1 MILWGGGGT
10 VRNGEQGDGT
20 PPYGRAGATEE
31 YEGHV
36 NSSVAKGLDVMSAL
50 ARGTAGGRRHGSAAS
65 VSELARQMGRDRSQ
79 LSRALTAMGAEDFVA
94 RDEVSGAV
102 APHWRLYTTAR
113 ELTAHRLRTDGL
125 TALEGMAAETG
136 ESCYLGVLVGDTT
149 VTVAER
155 VPPGSRQ
162 LGSWIGRP
170 YPAYCSDC
178 GQALLM
184 DADDD
189 EVAAV
194 FSRTDFVRHGPGTP
208 TGLDDFL
215 RRLALTRRRGYS
227 IVDEEAEPGLYSV
240 AVPVRDFTDEVV
252 AAVQVVGPRRR
263 LEPRTR
269 EIVATAL
276 RWGRHLETAL
286 RGA

>member
-1 MILWGGGGT
+1 MDST
-10 VRNGEQGDGT
+10 V
-20 PPYGRAGATEE
+20 
-31 YEGHV
+31 V
-36 NSSVAKGLDVMSAL
+36 KGLEALSAL
-50 ARGTAGGRRHGSAAS
+50 ARGTAEGLRHGSAAS
-65 VSELARQMGRDRSQ
+65 VAELARRMGRDRSQ
-79 LSRALTAMGAEDFVA
+79 LSRTVTAMTAEEFVT
-94 RDEVSGAV
+94 RDDVSGGV
-102 APHWRLYTTAR
+102 TPHWRLYAAAR
-113 ELTAHRLRTDGL
+113 DLTAHRLRTDGL
-125 TALEGMAAETG
+125 TALEGMATETG

-178 GQALLM
+178 GQALLS

-194 FSRTDFVRHGPGTP
+194 FARTEFTPHGPRTP

-215 RRLALTRRRGYS
+215 RRLAVTRERGYS

-240 AVPVRDFTDEVV
+240 AVPVRDFTDEIV

-263 LEPRTR
+263 LEPRTQ
-269 EIVATAL
+269 ECVAAAL
-276 RWGRHLETAL
+276 RWGRRLETAL

>member
-1 MILWGGGGT
+1 M
-10 VRNGEQGDGT
+10 
-20 PPYGRAGATEE
+20 AEE
-31 YEGHV
+31 HV
-36 NSSVAKGLDVMSAL
+36 DSSVTRGLDALSAL
-50 ARGTAGGRRHGSAAS
+50 ADSTTEGRRHGPAAS
-65 VSELARQMGRDRSQ
+65 VSELARRMGRDRSQ
-79 LSRALTAMGAEDFVA
+79 VSRMVTAMAAEEFVV
-94 RDEVSGAV
+94 RDDVSGGV
-102 APHWRLYTTAR
+102 APHWRLYAAAR
-113 ELTAHRLRTDGL
+113 DLTAHRLRTDGL
-125 TALEGMAAETG
+125 TALEGMATETG

-149 VTVAER
+149 VTIAER

-178 GQALLM
+178 GQALLS

-194 FSRTDFVRHGPGTP
+194 FARTEFVRHGPRTP
-208 TGLDDFL
+208 ADLDDFL
-215 RRLALTRRRGYS
+215 RRLELTRRRGYS
-227 IVDEEAEPGLYSV
+227 VVDEEAEPGLYSV

-263 LEPRTR
+263 LEPRTQ
-269 EIVATAL
+269 ECVAAAL

>member
-1 MILWGGGGT
+1 M
-10 VRNGEQGDGT
+10 D
-20 PPYGRAGATEE
+20 
-31 YEGHV
+31 
-36 NSSVAKGLDVMSAL
+36 SSVAKGLDALSAL
-50 ARGTAGGRRHGSAAS
+50 AHRPAEGGPGATAAS
-65 VSELARQMGRDRSQ
+65 VSELARRLGRDRSQ
-79 LSRALTAMGAEDFVA
+79 LSRVLTAMAAEEFVA
-94 RDEVSGAV
+94 RDDVSGGV
-102 APHWRLYTTAR
+102 APHWRLYTAAR
-113 ELTAHRLRTDGL
+113 DLTAHRLRTDGL

-149 VTVAER
+149 VTIAER
-155 VPPGSRQ
+155 VPRGSRQ

-178 GQALLM
+178 GQALLS

-189 EVAAV
+189 EVADV
-194 FSRTDFVRHGPGTP
+194 FARTEFLRHGPNAP
-208 TGLDDFL
+208 TGVDDFL
-215 RRLALTRRRGYS
+215 RRLEETRRRGYS

-263 LEPRTR
+263 LQPRTR
-269 EIVATAL
+269 ECAAAAL
-276 RWGRHLETAL
+276 RWGGRLERAL

>member
-1 MILWGGGGT
+1 MRINEHGP
-10 VRNGEQGDGT
+10 GT
-20 PPYGRAGATEE
+20 PSYGRAGTT
-31 YEGHV
+31 EGHERYV
-36 NSSVAKGLDVMSAL
+36 DSSVAKGLDVLSEL
-50 ARGTAGGRRHGSAAS
+50 ARGTAGGRRHGLAVS
-65 VSELARQMGRDRSQ
+65 VSELARRMGRDRSQ
-79 LSRALTAMGAEDFVA
+79 LSRALTAMSAEDFVE
-94 RDEVSGAV
+94 RDEASGAV

-194 FSRTDFVRHGPGTP
+194 FSRTDFVRHGPNTP

-215 RRLALTRRRGYS
+215 RRLSLTRERGYS

-240 AVPVRDFTDEVV
+240 AVPVRDFTEEVV

-263 LEPRTR
+263 LEPGTR

-276 RWGRHLETAL
+276 RWGHHLETVL

>member
-1 MILWGGGGT
+1 MDST
-10 VRNGEQGDGT
+10 V
-20 PPYGRAGATEE
+20 
-31 YEGHV
+31 V
-36 NSSVAKGLDVMSAL
+36 KGLEALSAL
-50 ARGTAGGRRHGSAAS
+50 ARGTAEGLRHGSAAS
-65 VSELARQMGRDRSQ
+65 VAELARRMGRDRSQ
-79 LSRALTAMGAEDFVA
+79 LSRTVTAMTAEEFVA
-94 RDEVSGAV
+94 RDDVSGGV
-102 APHWRLYTTAR
+102 TPHWRLYAAAR
-113 ELTAHRLRTDGL
+113 DLTAHRLRTDGL
-125 TALEGMAAETG
+125 TALEGMATETG

-178 GQALLM
+178 GQALLS

-194 FSRTDFVRHGPGTP
+194 FARTAFTPHGPRTP

-215 RRLALTRRRGYS
+215 RRLAVTRERGYS

-240 AVPVRDFTDEVV
+240 AVPVRDFTDEIV
-252 AAVQVVGPRRR
+252 AAVQVVGPRHR
-263 LEPRTR
+263 LEPRTQ
-269 EIVATAL
+269 ECVAAAL
-276 RWGRHLETAL
+276 RWGHRLETAL

>member
-1 MILWGGGGT
+1 MRT
-10 VRNGEQGDGT
+10 DSDGDGT
-20 PPYGRAGATEE
+20 PANARVGTAEE
-31 YEGHV
+31 YV
-36 NSSVAKGLDVMSAL
+36 DSSVTKGLDALLAL
-50 ARGTAGGRRHGSAAS
+50 ARGPADGRPPGSAAS
-65 VSELARQMGRDRSQ
+65 VSELARRLGRDRSQ
-79 LSRALTAMGAEDFVA
+79 LSRMLTAMAAEEFVV
-94 RDEVSGAV
+94 RDDVSGGV
-102 APHWRLYTTAR
+102 APHWRLYTAAR
-113 ELTAHRLRTDGL
+113 DVTAHRLRTDGL

-136 ESCYLGVLVGDTT
+136 ESCYLGVLAGDAT
-149 VTVAER
+149 VTIAER
-155 VPPGSRQ
+155 VPAGTRQ

-178 GQALLM
+178 GQALLS

-194 FSRTDFVRHGPGTP
+194 FARTEFVRHGPNTP
-208 TGLDDFL
+208 TGLEDFL
-215 RRLALTRRRGYS
+215 RRLEKTRRRGYS

-263 LEPRTR
+263 LQPRTQ
-269 EIVATAL
+269 ECAAVAL
-276 RWGRHLETAL
+276 RWAGRLETAL

>member
-1 MILWGGGGT
+1 M
-10 VRNGEQGDGT
+10 D
-20 PPYGRAGATEE
+20 
-31 YEGHV
+31 
-36 NSSVAKGLDVMSAL
+36 SSVAKGLDALSAL
-50 ARGTAGGRRHGSAAS
+50 AHRPAEGGPGATAAS
-65 VSELARQMGRDRSQ
+65 VSELARRLGRDRSQ
-79 LSRALTAMGAEDFVA
+79 LSRVLTAMAAEEFVA
-94 RDEVSGAV
+94 RDDVCGGV
-102 APHWRLYTTAR
+102 APHWRLYTAAR
-113 ELTAHRLRTDGL
+113 DLTAHRLRTDGL

-149 VTVAER
+149 VTIAER
-155 VPPGSRQ
+155 VPQGSRQ

-178 GQALLM
+178 GQALLS

-189 EVAAV
+189 EVADV
-194 FSRTDFVRHGPGTP
+194 FARTEFLRHGPNAP
-208 TGLDDFL
+208 TGVDDFL
-215 RRLALTRRRGYS
+215 RRLEETRRRGYS

-263 LEPRTR
+263 LQPRTR
-269 EIVATAL
+269 ECAAAAL
-276 RWGRHLETAL
+276 RWGGRLERAL

>member
-1 MILWGGGGT
+1 MRTDDHSGGMA
-10 VRNGEQGDGT
+10 VR
-20 PPYGRAGATEE
+20 GRAGATEE
-31 YEGHV
+31 CEEHV
-36 NSSVAKGLDVMSAL
+36 DSSVAKGLDVLTAL
-50 ARGTAGGRRHGSAAS
+50 TRGTVDGRHDGSAVS

-79 LSRALTAMGAEDFVA
+79 LSRALTAMGAEDFVV
-94 RDEVSGAV
+94 RDEASGAV
-102 APHWRLYTTAR
+102 ALHWRLHTAAR

-125 TALEGMAAETG
+125 TTLEGMAAETG

-149 VTVAER
+149 VTIAER

-194 FSRTDFVRHGPGTP
+194 FSRTDFVRHGPNTP

-215 RRLALTRRRGYS
+215 HRLSLTRRRGYS

-240 AVPVRDFTDEVV
+240 AVPVRDFTDEVI

-263 LEPRTR
+263 LEPVTSD
-269 EIVATAL
+269 IVATAL